1 MAANGVRRALHSS
14 SSTGRILF
22 SRSSSA
28 PKLGKSAGFAF
39 GNGSSSSRSSLRRL
53 TSSRLDLRDCTEE
66 LGFLKM
72 LKLGFCVTG
81 SQWSWVQGCRLYL
94 YTVLLLQP
102 CSLRC
107 CLSAIKAGVAF
118 QKVLILLVFSLT
130 LILHSECSLHW

>member
-53 TSSRLDLRDCTEE
+53 TSSRIPVE
-66 LGFLKM
+66 LGAGMSLIP
-72 LKLGFCVTG
+72 LHSVTA
-81 SQWSWVQGCRLYL
+81 SALLTSLLSLSNQSWG
-94 YTVLLLQP
+94 
-102 CSLRC
+102 
-107 CLSAIKAGVAF
+107 CLSEAEVARICDNTITLPASFGGAIAC
-118 QKVLILLVFSLT
+118 QIPRN
-130 LILHSECSLHW
+130 